1 MKKMNNKGFSLV
13 ELIVVVLIMA
23 IIAVALAPQVMKWVE
38 NSRVSTDCT
47 NYESMVENLQL
58 AIADKEVY
66 KNISGTENIVA
77 YCNIGEAGTKLEAT
91 KQNVTTAPTESS
103 LKTSATAVSGTLT
116 AAQLADNV
124 NYGLTKIDGSWFKI
138 AKKASAATPAFYSIK
153 ITSGKQ
159 ANVSKLS
166 ANDPASLK
174 NGTDLS

>member
-66 KNISGTENIVA
+66 KRISTDAAASTTLNVCINTKGAFFGTSSDSTAADTAI
-77 YCNIGEAGTKLEAT
+77 
-91 KQNVTTAPTESS
+91 TTAPTSDTAYEDWVNWS
-103 LKTSATAVSGTLT
+103 LS
-116 AAQLADNV
+116 
-124 NYGLTKIDGSWFKI
+124 KIDASWPKI
-138 AKKASAATPAFYSIK
+138 AKKASGTVNSHDYYAISIK
-153 ITSGKQ
+153 LGKQ
-159 ANVSKLS
+159 ANVTKTADS
-166 ANDPASLK
+166 PETLK

>member
-47 NYESMVENLQL
+47 NYESMTENLQL
-58 AIADKEVY
+58 ALADKDVY
-66 KNISGTENIVA
+66 KAISGKENVVI
-77 YCNIGEAGTKLEAT
+77 YMNIGEGGADFADAAGAVSDPGTTTDTK
-91 KQNVTTAPTESS
+91 P
-103 LKTSATAVSGTLT
+103 TAVINDEDDFI
-116 AAQLADNV
+116 AAV
-124 NYGLTKIDGSWFKI
+124 NYGLTKIDGSWPKI
-138 AKKASAATPAFYSIK
+138 AKKASADPVEGDAYYSIK

-159 ANVSKLS
+159 ANVEKSS
-166 ANDPASLK
+166 AYNPDRLK

>member
-66 KNISGTENIVA
+66 KVISSDDNTVVYMNIGLGGSALGSSKAAVSAPQATVTSAPSGT
-77 YCNIGEAGTKLEAT
+77 AT
-91 KQNVTTAPTESS
+91 TDFDKWI
-103 LKTSATAVSGTLT
+103 
-116 AAQLADNV
+116 
-124 NYGLTKIDGSWFKI
+124 NYGLTKIDSSWNKI
-138 AKKASAATPAFYSIK
+138 AKKASAQVNSTDYYSIK
-153 ITSGKQ
+153 IKSGKQ
-159 ANVSKLS
+159 ANVEKDS
-166 ANDPASLK
+166 ANNPDRLK
-174 NGTDLS
+174 TGTDLS